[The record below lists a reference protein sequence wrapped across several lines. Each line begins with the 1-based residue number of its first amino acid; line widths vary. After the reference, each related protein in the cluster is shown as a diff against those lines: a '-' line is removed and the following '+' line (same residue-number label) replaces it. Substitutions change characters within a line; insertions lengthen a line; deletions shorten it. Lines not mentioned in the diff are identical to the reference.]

1 MNPWPCGH
9 FGDLRRACLPCY
21 MAISAGIGI
30 GSGIQVGAKA
40 KLEIITCMGQVK
52 DLVIEGNSIVE
63 CDLPTRL
70 S

>member
-1 MNPWPCGH
+1 
-9 FGDLRRACLPCY
+9 